1 MTNKP
6 NNIPTSVAGQP
17 GRLPPVRVK
26 MCRTGAFVEKVYP
39 PDGDSKNWWQRLN
52 KALGTASSDFV
63 NASLLQIQAAARS
76 PFGTISETAMNAAL
90 AMIAGA
96 RPKDEIEGA
105 LTVQMACT
113 HTAAMALLGK
123 LDSGFG
129 PERRIATYAS
139 AASSFAQSVC
149 DANGGSSTPAE
160 RRSAICLRP
169 PRPCERRWAGRH
181 RQCEAGELHL
191 PIDRPWQRRSSWRR
205 RRRWR
210 RSRRVKTQLRADA
223 DDNEVDGER
232 RLRRRIG

>member
-139 AASSFAQSVC
+139 AAS
-149 DANGGSSTPAE
+149 
-160 RRSAICLRP
+160 RL
-169 PRPCERRWAGRH
+169 
-181 RQCEAGELHL
+181 
-191 PIDRPWQRRSSWRR
+191 
-205 RRRWR
+205 
-210 RSRRVKTQLRADA
+210 LRAYVMQT
-223 DDNEVDGER
+223 EVLR
-232 RLRRRIG
+232 RLRNGGQQFVYVHHVHVNDGGQAVIGNVKPASSICRSIDHGSGDRAGGGDADGGVAEE

>member
-139 AASSFAQSVC
+139 AAS
-149 DANGGSSTPAE
+149 
-160 RRSAICLRP
+160 RL
-169 PRPCERRWAGRH
+169 
-181 RQCEAGELHL
+181 
-191 PIDRPWQRRSSWRR
+191 
-205 RRRWR
+205 
-210 RSRRVKTQLRADA
+210 LRAYVMQT
-223 DDNEVDGER
+223 EVLR
-232 RLRRRIG
+232 RLRNGGQQFVYVHHVHVNDGGQAVIGNVKPASSICRSIDHGSGDRAGGGDADGGVAEK

>member
-90 AMIAGA
+90 AMMRAPPA
-96 RPKDEIEGA
+96 PPRDQA
-105 LTVQMACT
+105 TVIYCDGRNRGSSSGSLAKF
-113 HTAAMALLGK
+113 AAI
-123 LDSGFG
+123 
-129 PERRIATYAS
+129 RRAS
-139 AASSFAQSVC
+139 SLVSSFA
-149 DANGGSSTPAE
+149 AE
-160 RRSAICLRP
+160 RRP
-169 PRPCERRWAGRH
+169 G
-181 RQCEAGELHL
+181 
-191 PIDRPWQRRSSWRR
+191 SS
-205 RRRWR
+205 
-210 RSRRVKTQLRADA
+210 SK
-223 DDNEVDGER
+223 
-232 RLRRRIG
+232 